1 MPFKLYV
8 DSRFRKD
15 TGGSNSDS
23 EFTIELP
30 HPIQVKGK
38 AFVDTILIPNSFY
51 VIRAGENDR
60 LHVRENASPATSVY
74 RICTI
79 AQGQYNAITLKDA
92 LLVALQTG
100 RSISG
105 DYTVTYDVP
114 TNKLV
119 IGTLDVQASFHIYP
133 TAWLKVNANTWNT
146 SSFAGGGPV
155 ISAENLMDAGAV
167 TGFATGSSILS
178 GNVNTTVTAPDV
190 VNCLPYHQLFL
201 RSSLGNGYDAIG
213 PDGSS
218 DIVRR
223 ITCQVPLND
232 MIVDQH
238 SLPHDSVTVGNR
250 ELSSLSFRLTD
261 CFGKV
266 VDTNGHHISFSIIFL
281 EDE

>member
-1 MPFKLYV
+1 M
-8 DSRFRKD
+8 DSRFRQD
-15 TGGSNSDS
+15 TGGNNSDS

-51 VIRAGENDR
+51 VIRAGDNDR
-60 LHVRENASPATSVY
+60 IHVRENASTY
-74 RICTI
+74 RVCTI
-79 AQGQYNAITLKDA
+79 VEGQYNAITLKDA
-92 LLVALQTG
+92 VLVALQTG
-100 RSISG
+100 KSISG

-119 IGTLDVQASFHIYP
+119 IGTLDATATFHVYP
-133 TAWLKVNANTWNT
+133 TAWLKANANTWNT
-146 SSFAGGGPV
+146 SSFAGGGPT
-155 ISAENLMDAGAV
+155 IDGSNLMDAGSV
-167 TGFATGSSILS
+167 TGFATGGSIQT
-178 GNVNTTVTAPDV
+178 GDVNTTVTAPDV

-223 ITCQVPLND
+223 ITCQVGLND

-238 SLPHDSVTVGNR
+238 SLPHDSVTIGNR

-261 CFGKV
+261 CFGK
-266 VDTNGHHISFSIIFL
+266 TLNTMGHHISFSIVFL
-281 EDE
+281 EDG

>member
-23 EFTIELP
+23 EFTVELP

-60 LHVRENASPATSVY
+60 IYLRENASIY
-74 RICTI
+74 RVCTI
-79 AQGQYNAITLKDA
+79 VEGQYNAITLKDA
-92 LLVALQTG
+92 VLVALQTG
-100 RSISG
+100 KSISG
-105 DYTVTYDVP
+105 DYTVTYDVL

-119 IGTLDVQASFHIYP
+119 IGTLDTNATFHVY
-133 TAWLKVNANTWNT
+133 TTSWLEANSNTWNT
-146 SSFAGGGPV
+146 SSFAGGGP
-155 ISAENLMDAGAV
+155 IIDGSNLMTAGSV
-167 TGFATGSSILS
+167 TGFATGSILS
-178 GNVNTTVTAPDV
+178 GNVNTTVTAPGV

-218 DIVRR
+218 DIIRR

-232 MIVDQH
+232 IIIDQH
-238 SLPHDSVTVGNR
+238 GLPHDSVTVGNR
-250 ELSSLSFRLTD
+250 EISSLAFRLTD

-266 VDTNGHHISFSIIFL
+266 VDIKDHHISFSIIFL

>member
-1 MPFKLYV
+1 MPFKVYV

-15 TGGSNSDS
+15 TGGSQSDS
-23 EFTIELP
+23 EFSVELP

-38 AFVDTILIPNSFY
+38 AYIDTCLVPNAFY

-60 LHVRENASPATSVY
+60 LHVREGASTY

-79 AQGQYNAITLKDA
+79 AQGQYNAITLADA
-92 LLVALQTG
+92 VYEALKTG
-100 RSISG
+100 KVMAG
-105 DYTVTYDVP
+105 DFTVGYDLP

-119 IGTLDVQASFHIYP
+119 IGTTDAAATFHIYP
-133 TAWLKVNANTWNT
+133 RALLMADANLWNVP
-146 SSFAGGGPV
+146 SFAGGGPL
-155 ISAENLMDAGAV
+155 IAAHDLQDAGSV
-167 TGFATGSSILS
+167 TGLATGTSILNGS
-178 GNVNTTVTAPDV
+178 LGTEVTPSDV
-190 VNCLPYHQLFL
+190 VNCQPYHQLFI

-218 DIVRR
+218 DIIRR
-223 ITCQVPLND
+223 VTCQVPLNH

-238 SLPHDSVTVGNR
+238 SLPHDSVTVGSR
-250 ELSSLSFRLTD
+250 EISSLSFRLTD
-261 CFGKV
+261 CFGKT